1 MKSPLGTETVVEAAT
16 TMQTAT
22 IANCDEEKRLW
33 GLKIARELDF
43 TDEQYEEAL
52 KKINSPT
59 DANQLL
65 VALIEVSST
74 KQCMTTTNETTQM
87 QPQQPFESSS
97 SASSSCYSS
106 ITSFVSLSNASS
118 SNQSLDSLAPHQHQ
132 SQQMNLATVTS
143 NQIDNTYSLSPNQ
156 TISAISNSATQVD
169 HLRKIYIDGSNV
181 ART

>member
-1 MKSPLGTETVVEAAT
+1 MTSLLGTSESVVEPAT
-16 TMQTAT
+16 TISTST

-74 KQCMTTTNETTQM
+74 KQATSNASDTTQN
-87 QPQQPFESSS
+87 QPQQQQQPFGSSS

-106 ITSFVSLSNASS
+106 ITSFISLSNASS
-118 SNQSLDSLAPHQHQ
+118 SNQSLENLAHQHK
-132 SQQMNLATVTS
+132 STAAVAS
-143 NQIDNTYSLSPNQ
+143 NQLDNIYSPSPSQ
-156 TISAISNSATQVD
+156 TTSAIANSAGQVD